1 MVTVLAVEKAAR
13 IRFQVVPSPA
23 TVVCGRWLP
32 DPMTIGIFVDI
43 AAGLAT
49 WCALP
54 RSAMPRLIRDVERAV
69 CSADTMQGNEAM
81 ADLVRG
87 IPPEDHGDVSVISEA
102 IPGGDLTLIPP
113 SSGADSRNLLVDPGL
128 AFSFARHGHDIVLVP
143 LD

>member
-1 MVTVLAVEKAAR
+1 MATVLAVEKAAR

-49 WCALP
+49 WW
-54 RSAMPRLIRDVERAV
+54 
-69 CSADTMQGNEAM
+69 GNEAM

-87 IPPEDHGDVSVISEA
+87 IPPEDRGDVSVISEA

-128 AFSFARHGHDIVLVP
+128 AFSFAGHGHDIVLVP

>member
-1 MVTVLAVEKAAR
+1 
-13 IRFQVVPSPA
+13 
-23 TVVCGRWLP
+23 
-32 DPMTIGIFVDI
+32 
-43 AAGLAT
+43 
-49 WCALP
+49 
-54 RSAMPRLIRDVERAV
+54 VERAV

-87 IPPEDHGDVSVISEA
+87 IPPEDRGDVSVISEA

>member
-49 WCALP
+49 WCALT
-54 RSAMPRLIRDVERAV
+54 RSAMPRLIRDV
-69 CSADTMQGNEAM
+69 
-81 ADLVRG
+81 
-87 IPPEDHGDVSVISEA
+87 
-102 IPGGDLTLIPP
+102 
-113 SSGADSRNLLVDPGL
+113 
-128 AFSFARHGHDIVLVP
+128 
-143 LD
+143 